1 MIYLDLF
8 LSFLKVGPFS
18 FGGAYGAIP
27 IIRDMVLAHGWLT
40 DEKLTYMIAVSESTP
55 EPIMV
60 NLATYVGNTQ
70 GGFLGAFLA
79 TLGVVLPSFCIRL
92 LITAIKK
99 NVIKNKYFQAVLG
112 GLKPCVIGIILA
124 TGLHLI
130 LTNCLYFGE
139 TISLDIKALIILLV
153 LILIMLA
160 YKLIAK
166 KKLSPIMLIV
176 VSAFV
181 GIAVCGFF

>member
-8 LSFLKVGPFS
+8 LSFLKVGTFS
-18 FGGAYGAIP
+18 FGGAYGVIP

-92 LITAIKK
+92 LITAI
-99 NVIKNKYFQAVLG
+99 
-112 GLKPCVIGIILA
+112 
-124 TGLHLI
+124 
-130 LTNCLYFGE
+130 
-139 TISLDIKALIILLV
+139 
-153 LILIMLA
+153 
-160 YKLIAK
+160 
-166 KKLSPIMLIV
+166 
-176 VSAFV
+176 
-181 GIAVCGFF
+181 

>member
-8 LSFLKVGPFS
+8 LSFLKVGTFS
-18 FGGAYGAIP
+18 FGGAYGTIP
-27 IIRDMVLAHGWLT
+27 IIRNMVLAHGWLT
-40 DEKLTYMIAVSESTP
+40 DEKLTSP
-55 EPIMV
+55 GPIMV

-79 TLGVVLPSFCIRL
+79 TLEVVLPSFCIIL
-92 LITAIKK
+92 LITAILK